1 MGFDK
6 PPRTGGDYPD
16 LKAETANGPC
26 LLAARVLDFLPEE
39 EGDYPDRNRPGHKSR
54 VWPVLCDIMI
64 ITGEHAGWI
73 YRNWTARYGITNALR
88 GAASSEMVPA
98 TVPGQHLGIRAE
110 RSTRKGDSRETVYGN
125 VPSDEELATIER
137 EFARFGGWDGPGVNR
152 DRAPATVNGA
162 QPAPAGSPGA
172 ATAPATAAAAAPS
185 RPAVGRPS
193 VPAAPAQAAGSA
205 PRRPFGQRPAA
216 ATTGPASG

>member
-26 LLAARVLDFLPEE
+26 LLGARVLDFLPEE

-54 VWPVLCDIMI
+54 VWPVLCDVMI

-88 GAASSEMVPA
+88 GASSAEMVPA
-98 TVPGQHLGIRAE
+98 TVPGQHLAIRAE
-110 RSTRKGDSRETVYGN
+110 RSTRKGDSKETVYGN
-125 VPSDEELATIER
+125 VPTDEEKDKVEA
-137 EFARFGGWDGPGVNR
+137 EFARFGGWDGPGLAR
-152 DRAPATVNGA
+152 DRERVTVNGA
-162 QPAPAGSPGA
+162 QPAA
-172 ATAPATAAAAAPS
+172 AASTPATPAAA
-185 RPAVGRPS
+185 RPATPRPT
-193 VPAAPAQAAGSA
+193 VPAQGTGSG
-205 PRRPFGQRPAA
+205 PRRPFGARPAQ
-216 ATTGPASG
+216 PAQG

>member
-16 LKAETANGPC
+16 LKAETADGPC
-26 LLAARVLDFLPEE
+26 LLGARVLDFLPEE
-39 EGDYPDRNRPGHKSR
+39 EGDYPDRNRPGKKSR
-54 VWPVLCDIMI
+54 VWPVLCDVMI
-64 ITGEHAGWI
+64 ITGPHAGWI

-98 TVPGQHLGIRAE
+98 TVPGQHLAIRAE

-125 VPSDEELATIER
+125 VPTDEEKDTVER
-137 EFARFGGWDGPGVNR
+137 LFAEFGGWEGPGINR
-152 DRAPATVNGA
+152 DREPVTAAANGA
-162 QPAPAGSPGA
+162 PQNPTGPA
-172 ATAPATAAAAAPS
+172 ATAPATPTAA
-185 RPAVGRPS
+185 RPAVPRPS
-193 VPAAPAQAAGSA
+193 VPAGPAQAAGSA

-216 ATTGPASG
+216 ATTGPAAQ

>member
-26 LLAARVLDFLPEE
+26 LLATRVLDFLPEE

-54 VWPVLCDIMI
+54 VWPVLCDVMI
-64 ITGEHAGWI
+64 CTGEHAGWI

-88 GAASSEMVPA
+88 GASSAEMVPA

-110 RSTRKGDSRETVYGN
+110 RSTRKGDPKETVYGN
-125 VPSDEELATIER
+125 VPTDDELATIER
-137 EFARFGGWDGPGVNR
+137 LFAEFGGWDGPGVNR
-152 DRAPATVNGA
+152 DRVPASANGAGPAAAASAPAT
-162 QPAPAGSPGA
+162 P
-172 ATAPATAAAAAPS
+172 AAA
-185 RPAVGRPS
+185 R
-193 VPAAPAQAAGSA
+193 PAAPRPTVPQQAAGSA

-216 ATTGPASG
+216 ATTAPAAQ

>member
-16 LKAETANGPC
+16 LKAETAAGPC

-73 YRNWTARYGITNALR
+73 YRNWTARYSITNALR

-125 VPSDEELATIER
+125 VPSDDELATVER

-152 DRAPATVNGA
+152 DRAPGPTGARSANG
-162 QPAPAGSPGA
+162 PADRGE
-172 ATAPATAAAAAPS
+172 TAPAPVQAGAAVP
-185 RPAVGRPS
+185 RPS

-216 ATTGPASG
+216 AATRPAQG